1 MLDINRIL
9 FYNINVYKNK
19 GENYMLILAS
29 NSPRRKELLDMLG
42 YEFVVRASDC
52 DETTNIT
59 DPAEFVKELSKRKAK
74 AIDFSEE
81 DTVIGSDTVV
91 AIDGKI
97 LGKPIDED
105 DATKMLRMLSG
116 KTHTVYTG
124 VTVLQNGT
132 EITDAIAC
140 DVTFKEMT
148 EMEILNYIKTKE
160 PMDKAGAYAVQ
171 GKGSAFV
178 EKLNGDYFAV
188 VGFPCCYVNTV
199 LNKLGIFPKN

>member
-1 MLDINRIL
+1 
-9 FYNINVYKNK
+9 
-19 GENYMLILAS
+19 MLILAS
-29 NSPRRKELLDMLG
+29 NSPRRRELLNMLG
-42 YEFVVRASDC
+42 YEFVVKASDC

-59 DPAEFVKELSKRKAK
+59 NPAEFVKELSKRKAN
-74 AIDFSEE
+74 AIDFSNE

-97 LGKPIDED
+97 LGKPIDEA
-105 DATKMLRMLSG
+105 DAFRMLKMLSG

-124 VTVLQNGT
+124 VTILQKDV
-132 EITDAIAC
+132 EITDVITC
-140 DVTFKEMT
+140 DVTFKIMT
-148 EMEILNYIKTKE
+148 ETEISNYIKTIE

-188 VGFPCCYVNTV
+188 VGFPCCYVNTI
-199 LNKLGIFPKN
+199 LNKLGIFPKNWGNNNDKQRKN

>member
-1 MLDINRIL
+1 
-9 FYNINVYKNK
+9 
-19 GENYMLILAS
+19 MLILAS
-29 NSPRRKELLDMLG
+29 NSPRRKELLSMLG
-42 YEFVVRASDC
+42 YEFVVIASDC

-59 DPAEFVKELSKRKAK
+59 EPSELVKELSLRKAK
-74 AIDFSEE
+74 AIDFC
-81 DTVIGSDTVV
+81 DDDIVIGSDTVV

-97 LGKPIDED
+97 LGKPVDED
-105 DATKMLRMLSG
+105 DAAKMLRLLSG

-124 VTVLQNGT
+124 VTVLQDNT
-132 EITDAIAC
+132 EITESISC

-148 EMEILNYIKTKE
+148 ETEILNYIKTGE

-188 VGFPCCYVNTV
+188 VGFPCCYINKI

>member
-81 DTVIGSDTVV
+81 DTVIGFDTVV

-105 DATKMLRMLSG
+105 DAAKMLRMLSG

>member
-1 MLDINRIL
+1 MKI
-9 FYNINVYKNK
+9 K

-29 NSPRRKELLDMLG
+29 NSPRRKELLSMLG
-42 YEFVVRASDC
+42 YEFVVKASDC
-52 DETTNIT
+52 DETTDII
-59 DPAEFVKELSKRKAK
+59 DPALLVKELSLRKAK
-74 AIDFSEE
+74 AIEFSED

-91 AIDGKI
+91 AINGII
-97 LGKPIDED
+97 LGKPTDED
-105 DATKMLRMLSG
+105 DAAKMLRMLSG

-124 VTVLQNGT
+124 VTFLQKDV
-132 EITDAIAC
+132 EITDVIAC

-148 EMEILNYIKTKE
+148 ETEILNYIKSNE

-188 VGFPCCYVNTV
+188 VGFPCCYVNTI

>member
-81 DTVIGSDTVV
+81 DTVIGFDTVV

-105 DATKMLRMLSG
+105 DAAKMLRMLSG

-188 VGFPCCYVNTV
+188 VGFPCCYVNTI

>member
-1 MLDINRIL
+1 
-9 FYNINVYKNK
+9 
-19 GENYMLILAS
+19 MLILAS
-29 NSPRRKELLDMLG
+29 NSPRRKELLSMLG
-42 YEFVVRASDC
+42 YEFVVKASDC
-52 DETTNIT
+52 DESTDIT
-59 DPAEFVKELSKRKAK
+59 EPAELVKELSLRKAK
-74 AIDFSEE
+74 AVKVGAE

-91 AIDGKI
+91 AINGKI
-97 LGKPIDED
+97 LGKPVDEN
-105 DATKMLRMLSG
+105 DAAEMLKMLSN

-124 VTVLQNGT
+124 VTVIQNDMQIT
-132 EITDAIAC
+132 EVVSC

-148 EMEILNYIKTKE
+148 ETEILNYIKTKE

-188 VGFPCCYVNTV
+188 VGFPCCCVNTV

>member
-1 MLDINRIL
+1 
-9 FYNINVYKNK
+9 
-19 GENYMLILAS
+19 MLILAS
-29 NSPRRKELLDMLG
+29 NSPRRKELLSMLG
-42 YEFVVRASDC
+42 YEFVVKASDC
-52 DETTNIT
+52 DESTNIT
-59 DPAEFVKELSKRKAK
+59 EPAELVKELSLRKAK
-74 AIDFSEE
+74 SLKVNAE

-91 AIDGKI
+91 AINGKI
-97 LGKPIDED
+97 LGKPVDEN
-105 DATKMLRMLSG
+105 DAAEMLKTLSG

-124 VTVLQNGT
+124 VTVIQNDIVIT
-132 EITDAIAC
+132 EAISC

-148 EMEILNYIKTKE
+148 ETEILNYVKTKE

>member
-1 MLDINRIL
+1 
-9 FYNINVYKNK
+9 
-19 GENYMLILAS
+19 MLILAS
-29 NSPRRKELLDMLG
+29 NSPRRKEILSMLG
-42 YEFVVRASDC
+42 YEFVVKASDC
-52 DETTNIT
+52 DESTDIT
-59 DPAEFVKELSKRKAK
+59 EPAELVKELSLRKAK
-74 AIDFSEE
+74 AVKVGAE

-91 AIDGKI
+91 AINGKI
-97 LGKPIDED
+97 LGKPVDEN
-105 DATKMLRMLSG
+105 DAAEMLKMLSN

-124 VTVLQNGT
+124 ITVIQNDMQIT
-132 EITDAIAC
+132 EVVSC

-148 EMEILNYIKTKE
+148 ETEILNYIKTKE

-199 LNKLGIFPKN
+199 LNKLGIFPKNWGNINE

>member
-42 YEFVVRASDC
+42 YEFVVKASDC

-59 DPAEFVKELSKRKAK
+59 DPAELVKELSKRKAK

-91 AIDGKI
+91 AIDGEI

-105 DATKMLRMLSG
+105 DAAKMLRMLSG

>member
-1 MLDINRIL
+1 MKI
-9 FYNINVYKNK
+9 K

-29 NSPRRKELLDMLG
+29 NSPRRKELLSMLG
-42 YEFVVRASDC
+42 YEFVVKASDC
-52 DETTNIT
+52 DETTDII
-59 DPAEFVKELSKRKAK
+59 DPALLVKELSLRKAK
-74 AIDFSEE
+74 AIEFSED

-91 AIDGKI
+91 AINGII
-97 LGKPIDED
+97 LGKPTDED
-105 DATKMLRMLSG
+105 DAAKMLRMLSG
-116 KTHTVYTG
+116 ETHTVYTG
-124 VTVLQNGT
+124 VTFLQKDV
-132 EITDAIAC
+132 EITDVIAC

-148 EMEILNYIKTKE
+148 ETEILNYIKSNE

-188 VGFPCCYVNTV
+188 VCFPCCYVNTI

>member
-1 MLDINRIL
+1 M
-9 FYNINVYKNK
+9 KTK

-29 NSPRRKELLDMLG
+29 NSPRRKELLSMLG
-42 YEFVVRASDC
+42 YEFVVKASDC
-52 DETTNIT
+52 DETTTDII
-59 DPAEFVKELSKRKAK
+59 DPALLVKELSLRKAK
-74 AIDFSEE
+74 AIEFSED

-91 AIDGKI
+91 AINGII
-97 LGKPIDED
+97 LGKPTDED
-105 DATKMLRMLSG
+105 DAAKMLRMLSG

-124 VTVLQNGT
+124 VTFLQKDV
-132 EITDAIAC
+132 EITDVIAC

-148 EMEILNYIKTKE
+148 ETEILNYIKSNE

-188 VGFPCCYVNTV
+188 VGFPCCYVNTI

>member
-1 MLDINRIL
+1 
-9 FYNINVYKNK
+9 
-19 GENYMLILAS
+19 MLILAS
-29 NSPRRKELLDMLG
+29 NSPRRKELLSMLG
-42 YEFVVRASDC
+42 YEFVVKASDC
-52 DETTNIT
+52 DESTDIT
-59 DPAEFVKELSKRKAK
+59 EPAELVKELSLRKAK
-74 AIDFSEE
+74 EVKVGAE

-91 AIDGKI
+91 AINGKI
-97 LGKPIDED
+97 LGKPVDEN
-105 DATKMLRMLSG
+105 DAAKMLKMLSN

-124 VTVLQNGT
+124 VTVIQNDMQIT
-132 EITDAIAC
+132 EVISC
-140 DVTFKEMT
+140 DVTFKKMT
-148 EMEILNYIKTKE
+148 ETEILNYIKTKE